1 MEDQK
6 IMAAAEAQASPL
18 AEPLLPG
25 KEDDLAD
32 DLEAQLPSYRTGTS
46 FSRTCLNLT
55 NAVSGIGVLS
65 MPYAVSQGGWVSLL
79 LFAAVGAVCYY
90 TGTLIERCMRA
101 DGSISSYPDI
111 GGFAF
116 GTVGRRA
123 IAFFMYVELYLVAIS
138 FLVLEGDNLDKLFP
152 GTSMELLGYQLH
164 GKQLFIVLAAALI
177 LPTTWLK
184 NLSMLAYVSAA
195 GLVASAALT
204 ASLVWAGL
212 AETGFHRNRSVL
224 NLTGLP
230 TSLGL
235 YFVCF
240 TGHAVFPTIYSSMK
254 NNKHFSKVL
263 LMSSV
268 LCSVN
273 YGLTAVLGY
282 LIYGDD
288 VQSQVTLNLP
298 TGKLYTKIAIVMN
311 LINPLAKYALLVA
324 PITGAIEERFSLLGS
339 GSARVVISTMVLIS
353 TVVVAS
359 TVPFFGFLMSFIGS
373 FLSVMATVLFPC
385 LCYLKIYKAEG
396 IRRAEIAAIAGILL
410 LGVFVAVTGTYTSLQ
425 QIIRTF

>member
-1 MEDQK
+1 
-6 IMAAAEAQASPL
+6 
-18 AEPLLPG
+18 
-25 KEDDLAD
+25 
-32 DLEAQLPSYRTGTS
+32 
-46 FSRTCLNLT
+46 
-55 NAVSGIGVLS
+55 
-65 MPYAVSQGGWVSLL
+65 MPYAVSQGGWLSLL

-164 GKQLFIVLAAALI
+164 GKQLFIVLAAAVI

-263 LMSSV
+263 LMSSAV
-268 LCSVN
+268 QRELWTHSST
-273 YGLTAVLGY
+273 GLLD
-282 LIYGDD
+282 IW
-288 VQSQVTLNLP
+288 
-298 TGKLYTKIAIVMN
+298 
-311 LINPLAKYALLVA
+311 
-324 PITGAIEERFSLLGS
+324 
-339 GSARVVISTMVLIS
+339 
-353 TVVVAS
+353 
-359 TVPFFGFLMSFIGS
+359 
-373 FLSVMATVLFPC
+373 
-385 LCYLKIYKAEG
+385 
-396 IRRAEIAAIAGILL
+396 RRR
-410 LGVFVAVTGTYTSLQ
+410 AVTGDAESSNWEAVHQDRHRDESGQPAGEVRAPRRADHGGDRGEVLAPGQRIGEGGDQHHGPYQHGGGRVHGALLRFPHVVHRVVPQRHGDRPVPLPLLPEDLQ
-425 QIIRTF
+425 GPRHPPRRNRGDRRHPAARGVCCRHGHLHFFAADYRHFLG